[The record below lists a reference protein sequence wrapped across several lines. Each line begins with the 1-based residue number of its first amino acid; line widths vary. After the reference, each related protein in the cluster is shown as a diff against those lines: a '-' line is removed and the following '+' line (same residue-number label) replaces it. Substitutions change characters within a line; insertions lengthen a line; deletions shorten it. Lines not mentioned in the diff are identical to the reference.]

1 MGMSE
6 LSETIEEIEIFCDY
20 CGKSLGFIKWFE
32 DLTVPCPPCCKKQ
45 TPTEAEGTHKML
57 CFHCRITNT

>member
-32 DLTVPCPPCCKKQ
+32 DLTVPCPPCCKK
-45 TPTEAEGTHKML
+45 
-57 CFHCRITNT
+57 TNSNRSRKHTQNAVFSV